1 MEFKLKY
8 GNNFSLVNGLQT
20 FTITDTIK
28 EGTIEVET
36 IGNDSGIQITGYQ
49 FLISYNGQVLYP
61 APPSQNS
68 SITFNFEN
76 FEGNWSIV
84 ARVFVQ
90 EQSGPDS
97 TGEEVYEV
105 PGNWKVVN
113 SSGTGTGTGTGG
125 GGASTIPNKL
135 YQRFVSKIDEID
147 VEQGII
153 ITKDNLSDKLDDRL
167 SPKHIEFIQDKIQY
181 IKAHHLQDFDMMPF
195 KSNNPNISDKEL
207 NDEMLE
213 QAKDNGVWINSG
225 DGNGLV
231 FAIEFADGSLG
242 LVQNKKGE
250 LLQVN
255 FDDDSYTLPTT
266 NIDMDVRNL
275 NEELPPGA

>member
-28 EGTIEVET
+28 NGTIEVET
-36 IGNDSGIQITGYQ
+36 IGNDSAIQITGYQ
-49 FLISYNGQVLYP
+49 FLISYNGQMLYP

-68 SITFNFEN
+68 SITFDFEN

-105 PGNWKVVN
+105 PGNWKVVD
-113 SSGTGTGTGTGG
+113 SSGTGTGTGTSD

-135 YQRFVSKIDEID
+135 YQRFVSKIVDVD

-153 ITKDNLSDKLDDRL
+153 TTKDNLSDKLNDEL
-167 SPKHIEFIQDKIQY
+167 SPKTFDQSMNWA
-181 IKAHHLQDFDMMPF
+181 IKYD
-195 KSNNPNISDKEL
+195 
-207 NDEMLE
+207 
-213 QAKDNGVWINSG
+213 
-225 DGNGLV
+225 
-231 FAIEFADGSLG
+231 
-242 LVQNKKGE
+242 
-250 LLQVN
+250 N
-255 FDDDSYTLPTT
+255 FDYKKLNTLIDFGNNQKAIIVNSQTDVDSVKIAPHSVVLKTY
-266 NIDMDVRNL
+266 
-275 NEELPPGA
+275 NEVHSIIITVI